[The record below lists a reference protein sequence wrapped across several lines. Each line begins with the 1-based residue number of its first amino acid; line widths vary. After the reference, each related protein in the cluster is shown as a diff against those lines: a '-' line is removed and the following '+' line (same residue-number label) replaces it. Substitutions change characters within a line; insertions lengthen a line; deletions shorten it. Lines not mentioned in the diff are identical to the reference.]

1 MITAH
6 ERLVIASHNQ
16 GKVVEIR
23 ELLTDFALQIIS
35 AADLNLPEPEE
46 TGTTFIEN
54 AELKARLAAEA
65 SGLACLADDSGL
77 EVSCLD
83 GAPGIYSA
91 RWGGANKDFNLAM
104 TRIHQEMTQAKEKN
118 SNAEDKARMI
128 CVLALAIPN
137 QKEGTVTCH
146 HFYGHIDGHIV
157 WPPRGERGFGYDPIF
172 QPIGDNRSFGE
183 MPPEEKH
190 AMSHRMV
197 AFKALMESGLL
208 PNAR

>member
-1 MITAH
+1 MIAAH

-46 TGTTFIEN
+46 TGTSFIEN
-54 AELKARLAAEA
+54 AELKARLAAEE

-77 EVSCLD
+77 EVACLD

-104 TRIHQEMTQAKEKN
+104 TRIHQEMTQAKQEN
-118 SNAEDKARMI
+118 SNAEDNARMI